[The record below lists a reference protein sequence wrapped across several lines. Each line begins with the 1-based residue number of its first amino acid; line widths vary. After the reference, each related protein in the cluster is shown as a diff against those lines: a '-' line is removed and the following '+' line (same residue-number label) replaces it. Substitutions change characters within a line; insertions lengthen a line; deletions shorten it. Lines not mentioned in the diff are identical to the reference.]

1 MIQLNAVHERCV
13 QIQLQKQVENQGI
26 EKTDHANINQ
36 KKKNWSGYI
45 NIRHIDFKTKIINRE
60 GHFVM
65 VKDIKNVQQ

>member
-1 MIQLNAVHERCV
+1 M
-13 QIQLQKQVENQGI
+13 QILIK
-26 EKTDHANINQ
+26 

-65 VKDIKNVQQ
+65 VKDIKSV